1 MRGMTDVHRRTPTG
15 ERADLKRRAIV
26 DAAREVFL
34 ACGFEAGID
43 LIAQRADVSKVTI
56 YNHFGSKR
64 ELFLAVIHD
73 ALEEALQQAKFALEK
88 SLAESNDMREIL
100 VRAARGWVAGMAQ
113 PRVLALRTLVASEA
127 QRFPELGRA
136 WKANGPG
143 PTSAILGEEFRKRID
158 AGELDIPDIDLALV
172 QLYAL
177 VLYPHFTHSA
187 YGERI
192 GKKRA
197 HELIDRGVDMFL
209 TYYSA
214 KNDNLDGDRTSARD
228 QQRRMSTADTLG

>member
-1 MRGMTDVHRRTPTG
+1 MTDLRRRAPTG

-34 ACGFEAGID
+34 ARGFEAGID

-73 ALEEALQQAKFALEK
+73 ALKEALQQAKSALEK
-88 SLAESNDMREIL
+88 SLAESTDVREIL
-100 VRAARGWVAGMAQ
+100 VQAAQGWVAGMAQ

-136 WKANGPG
+136 WKANGPD
-143 PTSAILGEEFRKRID
+143 PTSAILAEELCKRID
-158 AGELDIPDIDLALV
+158 AGELNIPDIDLALV

-177 VLYPHFTHSA
+177 VLYPHFTHIA

-192 GKKRA
+192 DEKRA
-197 HELIDRGVDMFL
+197 HELINRGVDMFL

-214 KNDNLDGDRTSARD
+214 RNSRSSGQVQGNGK
-228 QQRRMSTADTLG
+228 

>member
-1 MRGMTDVHRRTPTG
+1 MSDERRRTPTG

-34 ACGFEAGID
+34 ARGFEAGID
-43 LIAQRADVSKVTI
+43 LIAERADVSKVTI

-73 ALEEALQQAKFALEK
+73 ALKEALQPSTLALQK
-88 SLAESNDMREIL
+88 SLDESDDIREIL
-100 VRAARGWVAGMAQ
+100 VQTARGWVAGMAQ
-113 PRVLALRTLVASEA
+113 PQVLSLRNLVASEA

-143 PTSAILGEEFRKRID
+143 PTSAILAEEFRKRID
-158 AGELDIPDIDLALV
+158 NGELDIPDIDLALV
-172 QLYAL
+172 QLYGL
-177 VLYPHFTHSA
+177 VLYPHFAHIA

-192 GKKRA
+192 NKKRS
-197 HELIDRGVDMFL
+197 HELINGGVDVFL
-209 TYYSA
+209 TYYA
-214 KNDNLDGDRTSARD
+214 ARD
-228 QQRRMSTADTLG
+228 DARAARGD